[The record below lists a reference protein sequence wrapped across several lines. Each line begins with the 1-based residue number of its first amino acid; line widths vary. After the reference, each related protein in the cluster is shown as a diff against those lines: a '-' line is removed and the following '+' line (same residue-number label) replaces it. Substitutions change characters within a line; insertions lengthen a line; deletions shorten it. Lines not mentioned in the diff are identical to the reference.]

1 MLTTLKIVI
10 TLKRLRRIVDI
21 PPIEYHD
28 SKLDNNLEM
37 VIDQLFEDW
46 MGLKELK
53 SLKTI
58 LTKVFVMVLQTN
70 YAYIKQK
77 IHPFMLND
85 VKGREM
91 VRNKIIQ
98 LRKEGETI
106 LNTNLPRIFS
116 LTKL

>member
-1 MLTTLKIVI
+1 
-10 TLKRLRRIVDI
+10 
-21 PPIEYHD
+21 
-28 SKLDNNLEM
+28 M

-58 LTKVFVMVLQTN
+58 LTKVFVMVPQQITLTLN
-70 YAYIKQK
+70 GVK
-77 IHPFMLND
+77 IHLFMLND

-98 LRKEGETI
+98 LRKKV
-106 LNTNLPRIFS
+106 
-116 LTKL
+116 KLF

>member
-1 MLTTLKIVI
+1 
-10 TLKRLRRIVDI
+10 LRRIVDL

-58 LTKVFVMVLQTN
+58 LTKVFVMYSQQITLTLNGV
-70 YAYIKQK
+70 K
-77 IHPFMLND
+77 IQFRLC
-85 VKGREM
+85 
-91 VRNKIIQ
+91 
-98 LRKEGETI
+98 
-106 LNTNLPRIFS
+106 
-116 LTKL
+116 